1 MKSKLELKDARDR
14 NRSRSHGELMLIVF
28 LLIAC
33 QAAFYTT
40 QNFMSMDGT
49 ELCVDHLTPIIN
61 QENLTDLPTGQSD

>member
-1 MKSKLELKDARDR
+1 
-14 NRSRSHGELMLIVF
+14 MLIVF

-49 ELCVDHLTPIIN
+49 EHLTPIIN
-61 QENLTDLPTGQSD
+61 QENLTGLPTGQFDRGINSIEVPSP

>member
-1 MKSKLELKDARDR
+1 
-14 NRSRSHGELMLIVF
+14 MLIVF

-33 QAAFYTT
+33 QAVFYTT

-49 ELCVDHLTPIIN
+49 ELCVYHLTPIIN